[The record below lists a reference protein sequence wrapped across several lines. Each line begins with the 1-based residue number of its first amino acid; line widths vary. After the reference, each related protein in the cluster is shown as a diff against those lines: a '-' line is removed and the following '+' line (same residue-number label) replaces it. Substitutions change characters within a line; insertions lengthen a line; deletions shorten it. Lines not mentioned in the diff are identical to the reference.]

1 MTTTTS
7 TPIAADP
14 VPAPGAGDATRA
26 AALRR
31 MKAIALTL
39 LVALAVV
46 FLVAFALQ
54 GRYPWLQYVRAAAEG
69 GMVGALADWFAVTA
83 LFKRPMGLP
92 IPHTAIIPRR
102 KDAIGASL
110 GEFVE
115 SNFLSEP
122 VVREKLASA
131 HVARRVGGWLVTP
144 GEDGRTGARTVTAEG
159 AVIIRGALTL
169 LKDDDV
175 AGLIESMVRR
185 HVIDP
190 PWGPPLG
197 RVAHELFADGHH
209 RPVVDMLVDRA
220 EEWLDGNQGTVID
233 LVTERSPS
241 WVPSMLDGV
250 VGYKVHSELLKFVR
264 AVQADPQHRV
274 RRSIDDYLLRLA
286 DDMQHD
292 PAMMARVD
300 RIKES
305 TFDDPRV
312 RGFAAT
318 AWEQA
323 KAALLTAVSDPDSD
337 LSRRFTGLVAEFGQR
352 LCDDDELAG
361 KVDGWLGDTA
371 SYLVRR
377 YRHEA
382 ASIITDTVERWDG
395 EETSAKIELA
405 VGKDLQ
411 FIRINGTVVGSL
423 AGLVIFA
430 VAHAIFG

>member
-1 MTTTTS
+1 MTTTIG
-7 TPIAADP
+7 TPTATDP
-14 VPAPGAGDATRA
+14 VATPGGGDAARA
-26 AALRR
+26 AGLRR
-31 MKAIALTL
+31 MKTLALSL
-39 LVALAVV
+39 LIALAVV

-122 VVREKLASA
+122 VVREKLAAA
-131 HVARRVGGWLVTP
+131 HVSRRAGGWLVTA
-144 GEDGRTGARTVTAEG
+144 GEDGRTGAQTVTAEG

-169 LKDDDV
+169 LKDEDV
-175 AGLIESMVRR
+175 AGMIESMVRR

-197 RVAHELFADGHH
+197 RVAHELFVDGHH

-220 EEWLDGNQGTVID
+220 EEWLDTHQGTVID

-241 WVPSMLDGV
+241 WVPSMIDGV
-250 VGYKVHSELLKFVR
+250 VGYKVHSEVLKFVR
-264 AVQADPQHRV
+264 AVQADPQHQV

-300 RIKES
+300 RIKEN

-318 AWEQA
+318 AWEQT
-323 KAALLTAVSDPDSD
+323 KAALLAAVSDPDSD
-337 LSRRFTGLVAEFGQR
+337 LSRRFTGLVTEFGQR

-371 SYLVRR
+371 AYLVRR

-423 AGLVIFA
+423 AGLAIFA
-430 VAHAIFG
+430 VAHAVFG